1 MLEVDMTE
9 NSVRYTGKSSIP
21 IPTGDVYRFQ
31 SKVPK
36 NMDKKFGK
44 SNYARYLKC

>member
-9 NSVRYTGKSSIP
+9 NSVRYTGKSPVP

-31 SKVPK
+31 SKMSK
-36 NMDKKFGK
+36 NMDKKVVK
-44 SNYARYLKC
+44 SNMLDT